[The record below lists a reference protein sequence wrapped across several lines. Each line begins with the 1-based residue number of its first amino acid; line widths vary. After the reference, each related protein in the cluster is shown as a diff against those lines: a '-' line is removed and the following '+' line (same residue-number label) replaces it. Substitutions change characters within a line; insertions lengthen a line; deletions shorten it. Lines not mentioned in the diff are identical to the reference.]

1 MERSVIQLAKF
12 LLTVSK
18 ALSTKKF
25 EEKKQ
30 INKRSLIWS
39 LHYTIVWVMILKLK
53 KKSKLYTWYGGIKS
67 ERNIKWKVFVETT
80 NSNMCF
86 GLTFVIQLSE
96 NNFFTKHIYIIVI
109 IIYLK
114 VLWSWWLLYWQ
125 FIQKF
130 IVLEI
135 IDNALFL
142 IISVNG
148 FSL

>member
-25 EEKKQ
+25 EEKKTNKQ
-30 INKRSLIWS
+30 TIINLVPA
-39 LHYTIVWVMILKLK
+39 LYNCLGDDLKIK

>member
-1 MERSVIQLAKF
+1 MERSVIQLAQF

-25 EEKKQ
+25 GKKKPNKQ
-30 INKRSLIWS
+30 TIINLVPALYNCLGDDLKIKK
-39 LHYTIVWVMILKLK
+39 KLK
-53 KKSKLYTWYGGIKS
+53 WYTWYGGIKS
-67 ERNIKWKVFVETT
+67 KRNIKWKVFVETT

-96 NNFFTKHIYIIVI
+96 NNLFTKHIYIIVI

-135 IDNALFL
+135 IDNALYL

-148 FSL
+148 FSI